1 MFNVAT
7 FDRKIIDT
15 LLNAGVLNDSTHTLL
30 ELAEQHGGYI
40 AGGFALQVYQVM
52 IESNSLHENASVLRN
67 SYLQSNLAI
76 RDVTDPNKTPSPGD
90 IDVWFETVE
99 QLTQFVAAYD
109 KLPVSAQSSVYVKK
123 TIGGFATNYFCFDEF
138 GACGQKVQVITGLL
152 GDSEFVCSRFDTLNT
167 MCVLHGCCIEFDER
181 LPEVVKNKEVV
192 INPGPSMMTGIGS
205 IHMRL
210 NRIFEWGTRHKYNF
224 VTSQITALINE
235 KFDDIVVDCAEPVDS
250 ASAYGNE
257 LISSVVCN
265 VGRFFVKELNDSN
278 LRKLSL
284 YLMSG
289 RLD

>member
-1 MFNVAT
+1 MFNAVT
-7 FDRKIIDT
+7 FDRKIIDM
-15 LLNAGVLNDSTHTLL
+15 LLSTNVLNDSTHKLL
-30 ELAEQHGGYI
+30 SLVEQHGGYI

-52 IESNSLHENASVLRN
+52 VENNALHENAKMLRN
-67 SYLQSNLAI
+67 GYLQSNLFV
-76 RDVTDPNKTPSPGD
+76 RDVTSPDHTPSPGD

-99 QLTQFVAAYD
+99 QLAQFTSAYD
-109 KLPVSAQSSVYVKK
+109 KLPTPILSSVYLKK
-123 TIGGFATNYFCFDEF
+123 SIGGFATNYFCFDEF
-138 GACGQKVQVITGLL
+138 GGCGQKVQVITGLL

-167 MCVLHGCCIEFDER
+167 MCVLRGRCIEFDER

-224 VTSQITALINE
+224 VTVQITALINE
-235 KFDDIVVDCAEPVDS
+235 KFDDIVVDCAESVDN

-257 LISSVVCN
+257 LITSVICN
-265 VGRFFVKELNDSN
+265 IGRFFVEVLSDSN

-284 YLMSG
+284 YLMNG
-289 RLD
+289 GCI